1 MNKKLSSATA
11 AMQSATRAVSV
22 MVTDEHAMDDLQAR
36 LAGKVGS
43 YVQQQGE
50 ASAPRARGPVQ
61 RRVHAVVSH
70 RFFTRFIL
78 FFILLSMGAMALDA
92 PYSWYMAE
100 RPWLEEFLYV
110 IEIVC
115 TCVFTVEAAMQFL
128 AAGPRRYLMSPILIL
143 ELVVVISSWVA
154 LIRRWSGA
162 TDSIGGGF
170 LVLRVLRPVKLL
182 ARIPSMKLVLGCL
195 GIAILDLGSVLTIM
209 FYYFVA
215 CGLMSVQLFGGRLAQ
230 RCQDGDSGEWLID
243 TYYDNCGLPGT
254 MGRQCDEIASEL
266 WAAGEYPP
274 NATAAILAA
283 NATGELIAPFVVNV
297 SCVSTW
303 GMPSVE
309 EFFKADD
316 LLKFDSIGW
325 AVLTLFLCMS
335 GVGWTDVMYK
345 LIDVRGWP
353 VAIYFTL
360 FVTAGMWGVTNL
372 LVAVLSN
379 AYEDMHAQ
387 AVYDEKQER
396 IRRHR
401 DKTLG
406 PPPPKLGD
414 RILEVC
420 KRVHLGPLNEEGR
433 KRRRHLRLRELV

>member
-1 MNKKLSSATA
+1 M
-11 AMQSATRAVSV
+11 
-22 MVTDEHAMDDLQAR
+22 
-36 LAGKVGS
+36 
-43 YVQQQGE
+43 
-50 ASAPRARGPVQ
+50 
-61 RRVHAVVSH
+61 
-70 RFFTRFIL
+70 
-78 FFILLSMGAMALDA
+78 
-92 PYSWYMAE
+92 
-100 RPWLEEFLYV
+100 
-110 IEIVC
+110 
-115 TCVFTVEAAMQFL
+115 
-128 AAGPRRYLMSPILIL
+128 
-143 ELVVVISSWVA
+143 
-154 LIRRWSGA
+154 
-162 TDSIGGGF
+162 
-170 LVLRVLRPVKLL
+170 LRVLRPVKLL

-266 WAAGEYPP
+266 WAASTRRTRRRRPGGERDGR
-274 NATAAILAA
+274 ADH
-283 NATGELIAPFVVNV
+283 PFVANV

-316 LLKFDSIGW
+316 LLKFDSIGG

-420 KRVHLGPLNEEGR
+420 KRMHLGPLNEEGR
-433 KRRRHLRLRELV
+433 KRRRHLRRLVVSRGFDVMVTVVVVANVGLIAIHTPFDDQVLSDAYQNADWAFSGFYLLELMIKVAALGFWEYVADPSDLFDAFLVGVSILDLALYAAGVEAAALTFLRVLRVVRVFKRRGSCRPSARSPRRLCARRCRWRRWACCSSSSSTRRRSSGCS

>member
-1 MNKKLSSATA
+1 M
-11 AMQSATRAVSV
+11 
-22 MVTDEHAMDDLQAR
+22 
-36 LAGKVGS
+36 
-43 YVQQQGE
+43 
-50 ASAPRARGPVQ
+50 
-61 RRVHAVVSH
+61 
-70 RFFTRFIL
+70 
-78 FFILLSMGAMALDA
+78 DA
-92 PYSWYMAE
+92 PLQRVQLTE
-100 RPWLEEFLYV
+100 
-110 IEIVC
+110 
-115 TCVFTVEAAMQFL
+115 Q
-128 AAGPRRYLMSPILIL
+128 L
-143 ELVVVISSWVA
+143 ELWQRKQGHRTGTDDVLCAWAGSVVAPAAS
-154 LIRRWSGA
+154 
-162 TDSIGGGF
+162 
-170 LVLRVLRPVKLL
+170 
-182 ARIPSMKLVLGCL
+182 
-195 GIAILDLGSVLTIM
+195 AILDLGSVLTIM

-283 NATGELIAPFVVNV
+283 NATGELITPFVANV

-372 LVAVLSN
+372 LVAVLSPCDLEVGAFRVGHGREGGLHDSIERN
-379 AYEDMHAQ
+379 LEDLSYLFFEHQVDGRPCGSEAPQAGRQDPQVSARTGYIGYIYIYIWSPPLPRPMYFAIQ
-387 AVYDEKQER
+387 AVF
-396 IRRHR
+396 
-401 DKTLG
+401 T
-406 PPPPKLGD
+406 
-414 RILEVC
+414 
-420 KRVHLGPLNEEGR
+420 
-433 KRRRHLRLRELV
+433 